1 MPTTSDVSARTSAVR
16 FREHFFLHH
25 EESVESI
32 SNSPFHDRLS
42 SLINVYM
49 RMLLCTALLPA
60 PCACAAAVRS
70 SIAIFTTVAD
80 LNAVR
85 FLLQKK
91 EMLFSNFSHKTQ
103 FSIIWSGFFQ
113 KAGIFR
119 SCPLFLDVK
128 AVCQGIALT
137 LSRGESAVSRHL
149 FS

>member
-91 EMLFSNFSHKTQ
+91 RNAFFQLFAQNTIFNNMVRLFSKSGDFS
-103 FSIIWSGFFQ
+103 
-113 KAGIFR
+113 
-119 SCPLFLDVK
+119 V
-128 AVCQGIALT
+128 
-137 LSRGESAVSRHL
+137 VSPVP
-149 FS
+149 